1 MLINKYHAIYKLNN
15 RNILIAFLLLV
26 LFTLILTSF
35 MYGIVPIHSEI
46 SVSITS
52 NNNNNKNNNIEKRI
66 NLNNVDMYKLIFQQN
81 LPSHVKNENS
91 ISVYEKKEI
100 EELLNSVKK
109 TRASIIKSINFE
121 DANKIKKFKERQLVL
136 RKMVEEKLNSTQ
148 PEDEDEDSDDKI
160 ENFMKRVREF
170 ILTNTSEV
178 MVVDRRLMID
188 YLKLDK
194 FKMIDRLKSV
204 KSVKKIIEENHDLR

>member
-1 MLINKYHAIYKLNN
+1 
-15 RNILIAFLLLV
+15 
-26 LFTLILTSF
+26 
-35 MYGIVPIHSEI
+35 MYGIVPIQSEI
-46 SVSITS
+46 FVSITS
-52 NNNNNKNNNIEKRI
+52 NNNNKIIEKPV

-81 LPSHVKNENS
+81 LPSHVKNEKR

-121 DANKIKKFKERQLVL
+121 DANKIKKFQERQLVM
-136 RKMVEEKLNSTQ
+136 RKMVEDKLNSTQ

-194 FKMIDRLKSV
+194 FKMIDKLKSV

>member
-15 RNILIAFLLLV
+15 RHILIAFLLLV
-26 LFTLILTSF
+26 LFTLILTLF
-35 MYGIVPIHSEI
+35 MYGIVPIQSEI
-46 SVSITS
+46 FVSITS
-52 NNNNNKNNNIEKRI
+52 NNNNKIIEKPV

-81 LPSHVKNENS
+81 LPSHVKNEKR

-121 DANKIKKFKERQLVL
+121 DANKIKKFQERQLVM
-136 RKMVEEKLNSTQ
+136 RKMVEDKLNSTQ

-194 FKMIDRLKSV
+194 FKMIDKLKSV